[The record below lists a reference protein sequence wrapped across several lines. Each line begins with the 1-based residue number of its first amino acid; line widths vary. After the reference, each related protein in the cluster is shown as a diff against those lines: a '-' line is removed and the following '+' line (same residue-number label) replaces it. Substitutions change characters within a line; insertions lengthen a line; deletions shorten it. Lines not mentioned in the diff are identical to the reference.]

1 MSLSERSACSLL
13 KNSNYLPLNVAAV
26 NKAKWICSK
35 RKYGFILEILLIIKQ
50 SNLIHH

>member
-1 MSLSERSACSLL
+1 MSLTERPAHLFL
-13 KNSNYLPLNVAAV
+13 KNSNSLTQYIAAV
-26 NKAKWICSK
+26 NKAKYISSE